1 MLIWARTGAADVDSV
16 VFLDAALIAHGTIE
30 CTFLLR
36 PLNRTSAIDPR
47 RGHERWIHQT
57 RLFLEGLSHENRT
70 GTHVEAVAVGENPA
84 WRVRLQD
91 GLPALPD
98 DVVAVET
105 ARWGGAFVPGK
116 LWPGECNAVAADAR
130 PRYVAAVADS
140 LRTGG
145 DVAAAMTEVG
155 TLVNWGAEQS
165 SFHPQQAMRCWA
177 TAAAMLDGGK
187 LAKKRATQQQ
197 GDASAKAAFRAAAG
211 ELGEYEQVL
220 RDNQQA
226 LAGRE
231 MYPYSLSEAKL
242 RQLLKRNFGRVV

>member
-1 MLIWARTGAADVDSV
+1 
-16 VFLDAALIAHGTIE
+16 
-30 CTFLLR
+30 
-36 PLNRTSAIDPR
+36 
-47 RGHERWIHQT
+47 
-57 RLFLEGLSHENRT
+57 
-70 GTHVEAVAVGENPA
+70 
-84 WRVRLQD
+84 
-91 GLPALPD
+91 
-98 DVVAVET
+98 
-105 ARWGGAFVPGK
+105 
-116 LWPGECNAVAADAR
+116 
-130 PRYVAAVADS
+130 VAAVADS

-177 TAAAMLDGGK
+177 TAAAMLDGVK